1 MRTAQKARRHTRRI
15 KTKGEGLRMFRQI
28 IRHARGFALA
38 ALAAASLF
46 SANNAQAAFPER
58 PITLIVPWAAG
69 GGTDAVARQM
79 AQMLE
84 RDLKQPVNVVN
95 RTGGSGVVGHQA
107 IATAAP
113 DGYTF
118 GLITLEITLMHW
130 AGLTDLTFEKFT
142 PLGLVNQDF
151 AAIHVKSDAPYK
163 NVKELFAHIKANP
176 NKVVASG
183 TGQGG
188 SWHLALAGLMQA
200 DGVSPGSI
208 RWVPSTGAAT
218 ALTDLAAGGVD
229 FVSCSMPEAEALLKA
244 GRIRSLVFFA
254 PKRAPNFP
262 DVPTTEE
269 ATGHKVYK
277 GVWRGFAAPKGLPPE
292 IATQYETAIKKVWDS
307 EEFKEFMN
315 RRGFDMI
322 YLDSAKFAEFMKA
335 DNEDNGTA
343 LKSLGL
349 AK

>member
-1 MRTAQKARRHTRRI
+1 
-15 KTKGEGLRMFRQI
+15 MFRQLNNHV
-28 IRHARGFALA
+28 RNFALA
-38 ALAAASLF
+38 AMAAAGLF
-46 SANNAQAAFPER
+46 SAGNAQAAFPER

-69 GGTDAVARQM
+69 GGTDAVARQV
-79 AQMLE
+79 ANQLE

-107 IATAAP
+107 IATAPP

-130 AGLTDLTFEKFT
+130 VGLTDLTFEKYT
-142 PLGLVNQDF
+142 PLALVNQDF
-151 AAIHVKSDAPYK
+151 AAIHVKSDSPVK
-163 NVKELFAHIKANP
+163 NVKELFANIKANP
-176 NKVVASG
+176 NKLVASG

-188 SWHLALAGLMQA
+188 SWHVALAGLMQA

-229 FVSCSMPEAEALLKA
+229 FVACSMPEAEALIKA
-244 GRIRSLVFFA
+244 GRVRSLVFFS
-254 PKRAPNFP
+254 PKRAANFP

-269 ATGHKVYK
+269 ATGHKWHK
-277 GVWRGFAAPKGLPPE
+277 GVWRGFAAPKGLPAE
-292 IATQYETAIKKVWDS
+292 IAKQYEAAIKKVWDS
-307 EEFKEFMN
+307 EEFKEFMT
-315 RRGFDMI
+315 RRGFDVIWM
-322 YLDSAKFAEFMKA
+322 DGAKFGEFMKA
-335 DNEDNGTA
+335 DNADNGAA

>member
-1 MRTAQKARRHTRRI
+1 
-15 KTKGEGLRMFRQI
+15 MFRHL
-28 IRHARGFALA
+28 RNLVLVALA
-38 ALAAASLF
+38 AISLLG
-46 SANNAQAAFPER
+46 AGNAHAAFPER

-69 GGTDAVARQM
+69 GGTDAVARQI

-84 RDLKQPVNVVN
+84 RDFKQPVNVVN

-107 IATAAP
+107 IASAAP

-118 GLITLEITLMHW
+118 GLITLEINLMHW
-130 AGLTDLTFEKFT
+130 VGLTDLTFEKYT
-142 PLGLVNQDF
+142 PLALVNQDF
-151 AAIHVKSDAPYK
+151 AAVHVKTDSPYK
-163 NVKELFAHIKANP
+163 NVKELFAYIKANP
-176 NKVVASG
+176 NKLTASG

-188 SWHLALAGLMQA
+188 SWHVALAGLLQA
-200 DGVSPGSI
+200 DGIPPNSI

-218 ALTDLAAGGVD
+218 ALTDLAGGGVD
-229 FVSCSMPEAEALLKA
+229 FVACSMPEAEALIKA
-244 GRIRSLVFFA
+244 GRIRSLVFFS

-269 ATGHKVYK
+269 ATGHKWHK

-292 IATQYETAIKKVWDS
+292 IAAQYETAIKKIWDS
-307 EEFKEFMN
+307 AEFKDFMN

-322 YLDSAKFAEFMKA
+322 YQGSADFAAFMKA
-335 DNEDNGTA
+335 DNEDNGKA

>member
-1 MRTAQKARRHTRRI
+1 MSDSAKARVAVLHPAHQ
-15 KTKGEGLRMFRQI
+15 KTQGEDLRMFRQVV
-28 IRHARGFALA
+28 RHVRNFALF
-38 ALAAASLF
+38 ALAAASLLG
-46 SANNAQAAFPER
+46 AGNAQATFPER

-69 GGTDAVARQM
+69 GGTDAVARQI
-79 AQMLE
+79 ANMLE

-118 GLITLEITLMHW
+118 GLITLEINLMHW
-130 AGLTDLTFEKFT
+130 VGLTDLTFEKYT
-142 PLGLVNQDF
+142 PLALVNQDP
-151 AAIHVKSDAPYK
+151 AAIHVKADAPYK

-188 SWHLALAGLMQA
+188 SWHVALAGLMQA

-229 FVSCSMPEAEALLKA
+229 FVACSMPEAEALIK
-244 GRIRSLVFFA
+244 
-254 PKRAPNFP
+254 APNFP

-269 ATGHKVYK
+269 ATGHKWHK

-292 IATQYETAIKKVWDS
+292 IATQYEAAIKKVWDS
-307 EEFKEFMN
+307 AEFKEFMN

-322 YLDSAKFAEFMKA
+322 YLDSAKFGEFMKA
-335 DNEDNGTA
+335 DDEDNGKA

>member
-1 MRTAQKARRHTRRI
+1 
-15 KTKGEGLRMFRQI
+15 MFRRVSRH
-28 IRHARGFALA
+28 IRNFAAA
-38 ALAAASLF
+38 ALATASLF
-46 SANNAQAAFPER
+46 AGTAQAAFPER

-69 GGTDAVARQM
+69 GGTDAVARQV
-79 AQMLE
+79 ASQLE

-130 AGLTDLTFEKFT
+130 VGLTDLTYEKYT
-142 PLGLVNQDF
+142 PLAMVNQDY
-151 AAIHVKSDAPYK
+151 AAIHVKSDSPYK
-163 NVKELFAHIKANP
+163 SVKELFAQIKANP
-176 NKVVASG
+176 NKMVASG

-188 SWHLALAGLMQA
+188 SWHVALAGLLQA
-200 DGVSPGSI
+200 DGIAPNSI

-218 ALTDLAAGGVD
+218 ALTDLAAGGID
-229 FVSCSMPEAEALLKA
+229 FVSCSIPEAEALIKA
-244 GRIRSLVFFA
+244 GRVRSLVFFS

-269 ATGHKVYK
+269 ATGHKWHK
-277 GVWRGFAAPKGLPPE
+277 GVWRGFAAPKGLPAD
-292 IATQYETAIKKVWDS
+292 IAKQYETAIKKVYDS
-307 EEFKEFMN
+307 DEFKEFMT

-322 YLDSAKFAEFMKA
+322 WMDGAKYGEFMKA
-335 DNEDNGTA
+335 DDKDNGAA

>member
-1 MRTAQKARRHTRRI
+1 MLRQVIRDAKSLARNV
-15 KTKGEGLRMFRQI
+15 
-28 IRHARGFALA
+28 ALA
-38 ALAAASLF
+38 SIAAVSLLG
-46 SANNAQAAFPER
+46 AGNAQAAFPER

-69 GGTDAVARQM
+69 GGTDAVARQIAHIM
-79 AQMLE
+79 E

-151 AAIHVKSDAPYK
+151 AAIHVKADSPFK

-176 NKVVASG
+176 NKVAASG

-188 SWHLALAGLMQA
+188 SWHVALAGLMQA
-200 DGVSPGSI
+200 DGVSPTSI

-229 FVSCSMPEAEALLKA
+229 FVSCSMPEAEALIKA
-244 GRIRSLVFFA
+244 GRIRSLAFFS

-269 ATGHKVYK
+269 ATGHKVHK

-292 IATQYETAIKKVWDS
+292 IAKTYEAAIKKAWDS
-307 EEFKEFMN
+307 DEFKDFMT

-322 YLDSAKFAEFMKA
+322 YLDAARYGEFMKA
-335 DNEDNGTA
+335 DDESNGKA